1 MVIPGEATPPG
12 ESVMPAI
19 PDVDGRR
26 SSCEL
31 ILLPTLSPPIL
42 SLSLGDCFFVKGRER
57 GRGSFGGIRSTGDRS
72 SGISPFSAMTSS
84 PGSSG
89 WSPSGGESPTP
100 PLLPFSPTLSPF
112 CALERNRKMGH
123 YAQIPKYIHVGI
135 KVIYFNSNACMCIL
149 KSTVHLA
156 GANTKCEILKVL
168 STECEKYSATCH

>member
-12 ESVMPAI
+12 ESVTPAI

-57 GRGSFGGIRSTGDRS
+57 GRGSLGGIRSTGDRS

-84 PGSSG
+84 PGSSA
-89 WSPSGGESPTP
+89 WSPSGGESPTEHPP

-112 CALERNRKMGH
+112 CALEKNRKWNYTSEMVSIVGERKWEGQLH
-123 YAQIPKYIHVGI
+123 LCVACKHPQVPYEVHSVYAGKGQSVSYIYI
-135 KVIYFNSNACMCIL
+135 
-149 KSTVHLA
+149 
-156 GANTKCEILKVL
+156 
-168 STECEKYSATCH
+168 